1 MIWRLLTEQ
10 EINIVYEQHVKR
22 DFPPE
27 ELPPFPP
34 AMELIAS
41 GEGWFFGIFDK
52 VQDGGIEGVH
62 EMKQDGGTEGAHEV
76 KQDEMNCDIDLE
88 DLAAYMQVLKPE
100 VCSYALLNYYAV
112 LPAYRNQGW
121 GERFLGELPVQ
132 LPKVQGILI
141 EAEIPEKS
149 EDAEIAQRRLG
160 FYERVGAVNT
170 MWQEQVYD
178 AWYYV
183 LVKLFAD
190 GEVGQALDDLQ
201 MCYQRLF
208 TVEQYAQVFGLWDDK
223 GNVISA
229 RPKHLKLDR
238 DSQIRGVRLVA
249 KRSETV

>member
-10 EINIVYEQHVKR
+10 EINIIYEQHMKR

-52 VQDGGIEGVH
+52 AQDGGIEGAH
-62 EMKQDGGTEGAHEV
+62 EMKQDG
-76 KQDEMNCDIDLE
+76 MNSDIDLE

-112 LPAYRNQGW
+112 LPAYRNQGL
-121 GERFLGELPVQ
+121 GERLLGELQ
-132 LPKVQGILI
+132 MHLPKVQGIII
-141 EAEIPEKS
+141 EAEIPKKS
-149 EDAEIAQRRLG
+149 EDAGIAQRRLG

-170 MWQEQVYD
+170 MWEEQVYD

-208 TVEQYAQVFGLWDDK
+208 TELQYEQAFGLWDDK

-238 DSQIRGVRLVA
+238 DNQIQG
-249 KRSETV
+249 

>member
-10 EINIVYEQHVKR
+10 EINIVYEQHMKR

-41 GEGWFFGIFDK
+41 GEGWFYGIFDK
-52 VQDGGIEGVH
+52 
-62 EMKQDGGTEGAHEV
+62 
-76 KQDEMNCDIDLE
+76 E
-88 DLAAYMQVLKPE
+88 DLAAYIQVLKPE
-100 VCSYALLNYYAV
+100 VCTYALLNYYAV
-112 LPAYRNQGW
+112 LPSYRNQGL
-121 GERFLGELPVQ
+121 GERLLGELSVR

-149 EDAEIAQRRLG
+149 EDAGIAQRRLG

-178 AWYYV
+178 AWYYI
-183 LVKLFAD
+183 LVKLFD
-190 GEVGQALDDLQ
+190 GGELASALKDLQ
-201 MCYQRLF
+201 LCYQRIF
-208 TVEQYAQVFGLWDDK
+208 TELQYEQAFGLWDDK

-238 DSQIRGVRLVA
+238 DNQIQG
-249 KRSETV
+249 

>member
-10 EINIVYEQHVKR
+10 EINIIYEQHMKR
-22 DFPPE
+22 DCPPE

-41 GEGWFFGIFDK
+41 GEGYFFGIFDK
-52 VQDGGIEGVH
+52 ERGIETEGTYEV
-62 EMKQDGGTEGAHEV
+62 KRDIGTEGAH
-76 KQDEMNCDIDLE
+76 EMNCDIDLE
-88 DLAAYMQVLKPE
+88 NLAAYMQVLKPE

-112 LPAYRNQGW
+112 LPAYRNQGL
-121 GERFLGELPVQ
+121 GERLLEELPAQ

-149 EDAEIAQRRLG
+149 EDAGIAQRRLG

-170 MWQEQVYD
+170 MWREQVYD

-183 LVKLFAD
+183 LVKLFAG

-201 MCYQRLF
+201 LCYQRLF
-208 TVEQYAQVFGLWDDK
+208 TELQYKQVFGLWDDK

-229 RPKHLKLDR
+229 RPKHLKPDR
-238 DSQIRGVRLVA
+238 DSQVQG
-249 KRSETV
+249 

>member
-10 EINIVYEQHVKR
+10 EINIVYEQHMKR

-52 VQDGGIEGVH
+52 
-62 EMKQDGGTEGAHEV
+62 
-76 KQDEMNCDIDLE
+76 E
-88 DLAAYMQVLKPE
+88 DLAAYIQVLKPE
-100 VCSYALLNYYAV
+100 VCTYALLNYYAV
-112 LPAYRNQGW
+112 LPAYRNQGL
-121 GERFLGELPVQ
+121 GERFLGELQ
-132 LPKVQGILI
+132 MHLPKVQGIII

-149 EDAEIAQRRLG
+149 EDAGIAQRRLG

-178 AWYYV
+178 AWYYI

-201 MCYQRLF
+201 MCYKRLF
-208 TVEQYAQVFGLWDDK
+208 TVEQYAQVFGLWDAD
-223 GNVISA
+223 GNVISERSA
-229 RPKHLKLDR
+229 HLKLDR
-238 DSQIRGVRLVA
+238 GSQIQG
-249 KRSETV
+249 

>member
-10 EINIVYEQHVKR
+10 EIDIVYEQHMKR

-41 GEGWFFGIFDK
+41 GEGWFYGIFDK
-52 VQDGGIEGVH
+52 
-62 EMKQDGGTEGAHEV
+62 
-76 KQDEMNCDIDLE
+76 E

-112 LPAYRNQGW
+112 LPAYRNQGL
-121 GERFLGELPVQ
+121 GERLLGELPVQ
-132 LPKVQGILI
+132 LPKAQGILI

-149 EDAEIAQRRLG
+149 EDAGIAQRRLG

-190 GEVGQALDDLQ
+190 GEAGQALDDLQ

-208 TVEQYAQVFGLWDDK
+208 TVEQYAQAFGLWDDK

-238 DSQIRGVRLVA
+238 DNQIQGVRLVA
-249 KRSETV
+249 KKE

>member
-1 MIWRLLTEQ
+1 MVWRLLTEQ
-10 EINIVYEQHVKR
+10 EINIIYEQHMKR

-52 VQDGGIEGVH
+52 AQDGG
-62 EMKQDGGTEGAHEV
+62 DEGAHEV
-76 KQDEMNCDIDLE
+76 KQDEMNCDTDLE
-88 DLAAYMQVLKPE
+88 DLAAYIQVLKPE

-112 LPAYRNQGW
+112 LPAYRNQGL
-121 GERFLGELPVQ
+121 GERLLGELSVR
-132 LPKVQGILI
+132 LPKVQGIII

-149 EDAEIAQRRLG
+149 EDAGIAQRRLG

-178 AWYYV
+178 AWYYI
-183 LVKLFAD
+183 LVRLFD
-190 GEVGQALDDLQ
+190 GGELASALDDLQ
-201 MCYQRLF
+201 MCYQRIF
-208 TVEQYAQVFGLWDDK
+208 TELQYEQAFGLWDDK

-238 DSQIRGVRLVA
+238 DSQIQG
-249 KRSETV
+249 